1 MALTRKYA
9 VITLQDWYEYPNGS
23 VVSDL
28 FDSIPKFDFHAA
40 YKYSNTSTT
49 YCRNV
54 DAYLYAK
61 EIKLVN
67 GYCTLCTSDVNGDGG
82 FAGTGYSSS
91 GTLSRIYTLSS
102 VYNKRLAFFPFH
114 KQYKN
119 YNLQRAVSP
128 GEILHP
134 EETVLDYL
142 KDFTFSVAYKITITL
157 SIVGNNTGTI
167 ALYNGNTIL
176 KSGAGTYT
184 YVGTTIPTFKVKYT
198 TASQDATWHNAN
210 YFNGMRLDG
219 SVQSATFG
227 YGTAEFSFT
236 PNSDSHAC
244 SVNIGSRK
252 TITFVGRTGVAS
264 YSASFDRTYNTGNF
278 TRTSGGVELAPTSV
292 NGSTDTTY
300 LRFESGNIPVSAT
313 AVVGSVF
320 TSSGGFCSDV
330 AALNLH
336 GDGSSSISGSFVTPT
351 QGGTVNI
358 VPTSY
363 KIKISMLS
371 GYSSWGSVKIVDN
384 VGNEGTELALVS
396 GRVYTFVFTSARE
409 NYEQPSVTVWKKD
422 GVSLGSGV
430 SSWTAP
436 AILSGAVNIEPE
448 LAQNAWPVSVS
459 TGSNGSAAWLHRYN
473 ISPLTEIANT
483 GYLRANKTDYGV
495 VSVSPS
501 DQYVIATRTLTGVEA
516 YSSGGA
522 QAFRLLRDAS
532 HTVHSIAYTF
542 ALAECVVQVQLP
554 TEFADKVEV
563 GIGTSSA
570 TSARLYF
577 YGYDSATE
585 WATNTSYAVGAWVNV
600 TNGSDVAAYRCAVAH
615 TSGTFE
621 EDLAAGK
628 WTPMY
633 VTVMCRIKSD
643 FYDQYRV
650 ADWTIG
656 GVSGL
661 AGETMVSGRSY
672 YYIVTP
678 SNVSGRLTLV
688 CRPRVV
694 STVNPLTVTKTNLGS
709 GTIDYNKFAVVNI
722 KKGASGTWQTISS
735 ATWTDNISENTEVT
749 ITANPLFG
757 GKIGLISH
765 TGFTPLEE
773 DGNMIRFNMPGA
785 AANVS
790 IQIGEQGKVTLVVD
804 LSNLTSTTP
813 VVGKVTLTSPAS
825 SAVHVDITPSSIR
838 PVSVNVYR
846 ETNYILTAEDT
857 DVVYG
862 FADWYK
868 NGAVDPTPSGGSDLV
883 RNINL
888 TDNSTTYVAAYAIRQ
903 TYDISINYGTRSGSD
918 VKPENLPASGV
929 FGCVITTPRD
939 GAGGWVMNRVVEF
952 KVGDWPDDPGIGTV
966 IRDGEI
972 YKWTPESVQIKYG
985 ENAYETIW
993 TYDATRPNV
1002 LTGSFRI
1009 RGDMTVRM
1017 IYVEEHLVGYAMVK
1031 ARLMGGVIPS
1041 MGQLGIYSVGMTG
1054 YSAVASTA
1062 SAACMTLK
1070 RAVFTASPNPGYA
1083 FGGWFKLE
1091 SGSYVQVVTTEGV
1104 KVNGTVLE
1112 VESLTSAGA
1121 TYYASFVA
1129 SSAHLKIWNDGQ
1141 IAKTFDW
1148 RAKVY
1153 VGSPFFAMRC
1163 VRVYSDSYPVTLELL
1178 TATSPNDCINTD
1190 ASRKL
1195 TLAIQSQRPI
1205 LIPTMRLEKYF
1216 AFRVTGNARIN
1227 HVGIGTSM
1235 EALK

>member
-1 MALTRKYA
+1 MALTKKYGLSNSRYGIVEKGWSSLPTFYA
-9 VITLQDWYEYPNGS
+9 YVTCNSVTGSIYFSAYCYVEKVGSSSSSYYRTRDVSGSGTGCYKYVDPTFDKITSLYSYVLGKSKDWFRLKSEFENVKPTRQLVLGEQVRTCS
-23 VVSDL
+23 STEG
-28 FDSIPKFDFHAA
+28 FDSDF
-40 YKYSNTSTT
+40 
-49 YCRNV
+49 
-54 DAYLYAK
+54 
-61 EIKLVN
+61 
-67 GYCTLCTSDVNGDGG
+67 
-82 FAGTGYSSS
+82 
-91 GTLSRIYTLSS
+91 YT
-102 VYNKRLAFFPFH
+102 VVEY
-114 KQYKN
+114 
-119 YNLQRAVSP
+119 
-128 GEILHP
+128 
-134 EETVLDYL
+134 
-142 KDFTFSVAYKITITL
+142 YKITITL
-157 SIVGNNTGTI
+157 SIAGNNTGTI
-167 ALYNGNTIL
+167 ALYNGSTLL
-176 KSGAGTYT
+176 KSGAGDYT
-184 YVGTTIPTFKVKYT
+184 YVGTSIPTFKVKYT
-198 TASQDATWHNAN
+198 TASQNATWHNAN
-210 YFNGMRLDG
+210 FFNGMRLDG
-219 SVQSATFG
+219 VVQSASFG
-227 YGTAEFSFT
+227 YGTAEFSFQPT
-236 PNSDSHAC
+236 SNSHAC

-252 TITFVGRTGVAS
+252 TITFVGRSGVES
-264 YSASFDRTYNTGNF
+264 YSASFSRTYSTGNF
-278 TRTSGGVELAPTSV
+278 TKTSSGTQLAPKSV
-292 NGSTDTTY
+292 SGSTNTTY
-300 LRFESGNIPVSAT
+300 LRFESGNISVSAK
-313 AVVGSVF
+313 ASAGSVF
-320 TSSGGFCSDV
+320 TSAGGFVCSDV

-336 GDGSSSISGSFVTPT
+336 GDGSDSISGSFVTPT
-351 QGGTVNI
+351 KGGTVNI

-363 KIKISMLS
+363 NIKIAMPS
-371 GYSSWGSVKIVDN
+371 GYSAWGSVKIIDN
-384 VGNEGTELALVS
+384 AGNEGIELSIVS
-396 GRVYTFVFTSARE
+396 GRIYTFVFTSARE
-409 NYEQPSVTVWKKD
+409 NYEQPSVNVWKKD

-448 LAQNAWPVSVS
+448 LVQNAWPVSVS
-459 TGSNGSAAWLHRYN
+459 AGSNGSAAWLHRYN
-473 ISPLTEIANT
+473 ISPLVEISNT
-483 GYLRANKTDYGV
+483 GYLRKDKSDYGV

-522 QAFRLLRDAS
+522 QAFRLFRDAS

-563 GIGTSSA
+563 GIGASSA
-570 TSARLYF
+570 TTARLYF

-585 WATNTSYAVGAWVNV
+585 WETATSYAVGAWVNV

-621 EDLAAGK
+621 KDLSAGK

-678 SNVSGRLTLV
+678 SNVAGRLTLV

-735 ATWTDNISENTEVT
+735 ATWMDNISENTEVT

-785 AANVS
+785 EANVS

-825 SAVHVDITPSSIR
+825 SSVHVDITPSSIR

-846 ETNYILTAEDT
+846 ETNYTLTAEDT

-868 NGAVDPTPSGGSDLV
+868 NGSVDPTPSGGSDLV

-918 VKPENLPASGV
+918 VKPETLPSSGV

-1148 RAKVY
+1148 RSKVY
-1153 VGSPFFAMRC
+1153 VGSQFFAMRC